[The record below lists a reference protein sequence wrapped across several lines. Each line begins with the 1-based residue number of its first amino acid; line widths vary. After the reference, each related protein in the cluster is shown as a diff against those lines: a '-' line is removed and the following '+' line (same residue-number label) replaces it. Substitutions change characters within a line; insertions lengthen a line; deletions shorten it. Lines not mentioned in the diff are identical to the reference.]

1 MHIILN
7 GKNDNWN
14 YIGKLWFKKS
24 MTKSIIRNIF
34 LLHGLQIYTLP
45 IQYKVGM
52 INVNLEILEKHVKLS
67 A

>member
-1 MHIILN
+1 
-7 GKNDNWN
+7 
-14 YIGKLWFKKS
+14 

-34 LLHGLQIYTLP
+34 LLHGLQMYTLP

-52 INVNLEILEKHVKLS
+52 INVNLEILEKDVKLS